1 MRFLV
6 QTQLISC
13 FSILRI
19 KYTKNVYQMTDKSM
33 ADYPYS
39 KVPLLYPKNQIKQD
53 NTPYIGLYYAGKAE
67 GGFSIEQGAHYIEL
81 IKLPNFEQY
90 DMTNAIQ
97 IGFDVRILNEKLGL
111 IKSDDHTII
120 STTFNGR
127 FPVDQIKITVTE
139 FLSQI
144 NLESIISF
152 EPWKYIMDRFTDYIS
167 NYFNGVFAVKHEPPL
182 TKETF
187 VQLFK
192 TLKTTMQGEINV
204 KHIYCMLED
213 FIHYNAFGNRTEN
226 EGIEYGFMTGDLLY
240 IPNGLSITLSMNVM
254 NNNITLNDLVMNSTT
269 NCVCCGPPVK
279 LNVKDKVSYTNPTAL
294 TYTIQTPLLLK
305 LVYPTF

>member
-1 MRFLV
+1 M
-6 QTQLISC
+6 
-13 FSILRI
+13 
-19 KYTKNVYQMTDKSM
+19 YTMTVPTNRSM
-33 ADYPYS
+33 DDYPYS
-39 KVPLLYPKNQIKQD
+39 ILPLLYPKNQIIPED
-53 NTPYIGLYYAGKAE
+53 HPYIGFYYAGKAE
-67 GGFSIEQGAHYIEL
+67 GGFAIEQGVHYIEL
-81 IKLPNFEQY
+81 IKLNNFEQY

-111 IKSDDHTII
+111 IKSDDHTIV
-120 STTFNGR
+120 STSFVNGS
-127 FPVDQIKITVTE
+127 FPIDNINITVTE

-144 NLESIISF
+144 NLNSIISY
-152 EPWKYIMDRFTDYIS
+152 EPWKYIMDRFTDYIA
-167 NYFNGVFAVKHEPPL
+167 NYFNGVYPLKHEPPL

-192 TLKTTMQGEINV
+192 SIKNTMQGEIHV
-204 KHIYCMLED
+204 RHIYCMLED
-213 FIHYNAFGNRTEN
+213 FVKYNPFTNRTED

-254 NNNITLNDLVMNSTT
+254 NNSITINDLVINSTT
-269 NCVCCGPPVK
+269 NCFCSCGPPVK
-279 LNVKDKVSYTNPTAL
+279 INIKDKVQNTLPTAL